1 MKEAYLQ
8 NYFVENYVLIAM
20 VVGTYFV
27 VSMKSAVDISIK
39 KRMVINMTLLLILSI
54 AEFYMNYLKEQ
65 ALVVG
70 LLLTIT
76 GITYYSLKPLVMAT
90 VINMVEPKNKLI
102 YVPAIVNFLIYC
114 GAFFKNNVFY
124 FGSDGSLELGL
135 VGHIFIVTDWVYW
148 VIFLLILNMKF
159 YRKTD
164 VNHLAVFFC
173 IAWLM
178 TANIMESIGVGAG
191 ILNETYA
198 VAFLFYY
205 LVIHVYISQQVNE
218 EKEIKLRE
226 QRVSL
231 MLSQIQPHFLYNTLN
246 TITALCRANPKLAEE
261 TTIKFSKYLRE
272 NMYSMGENDTHPFP
286 QELEHTNIYLD
297 IEKLRFGDRVKV
309 QYDIK
314 SDDFNM
320 PILTLQ
326 PIVEN
331 AVKHGICKKLEGGTI
346 KISTEKKGRDH
357 IITIA
362 DNGIGFEIDKA
373 LNDGKPHI
381 GIQNVNERLKSTVKA
396 ELEITS
402 LIGIGTTVKIII
414 PGERKK
420 VRLESGERREIL
432 SIGR

>member
-1 MKEAYLQ
+1 MKAVYLQ
-8 NYFVENYVLIAM
+8 NYLVENYILIAM

-27 VSMKSAVDISIK
+27 VSMKSVVDILIK

-65 ALVVG
+65 AVMG
-70 LLLTIT
+70 LSLIIT

-90 VINMVEPKNKLI
+90 AINMMEPKNKLI
-102 YVPAIVNFLIYC
+102 YVPAIVNFLFYC
-114 GAFFKNNVFY
+114 GAFLKNNVFY
-124 FGSDGSLELGL
+124 FGPDGRLELGL
-135 VGHIFIVTDWVYW
+135 VRYTVIVTNLVYW

-159 YRKTD
+159 YRKAD
-164 VNHLAVFFC
+164 VNSLGVFFC
-173 IAWLM
+173 ITWLM
-178 TANIMESIGVGAG
+178 TANIMESMGIRTG
-191 ILNETYA
+191 ILTETYA
-198 VAFLFYY
+198 IIFLFYY
-205 LVIHVYISQQVNE
+205 LVIHVYISRQVNE

-246 TITALCRANPKLAEE
+246 IITALCRTNPKLAEE
-261 TTIKFSKYLRE
+261 TTIKFSKYLKE
-272 NMYSMGENDTHPFP
+272 NMYSMGENDTHPFS

-309 QYDIK
+309 EYDIK

-320 PILTLQ
+320 PVLTLQ

-331 AVKHGICKKLEGGTI
+331 AVKHGICKKLDGGTI

-396 ELEITS
+396 EMKITS

-414 PGERKK
+414 PGERKNIK
-420 VRLESGERREIL
+420 LESGERREIL

>member
-1 MKEAYLQ
+1 MKETYLQ
-8 NYFVENYVLIAM
+8 NYLIENYILIAM
-20 VVGTYFV
+20 VVGTYVV
-27 VSMKSAVDISIK
+27 VSMKSAVDILIK
-39 KRMVINMTLLLILSI
+39 KRMVISMTLLLILSI
-54 AEFYMNYLKEQ
+54 AEFYMNYLMEQ
-65 ALVVG
+65 TMVG
-70 LLLTIT
+70 TAIIIT
-76 GITYYSLKPLVMAT
+76 GITYYSLKPLVMVT
-90 VINMVEPKNKLI
+90 VINMVEQKNKLI
-102 YVPAIVNFLIYC
+102 YLPAILNFIFYC
-114 GAFFKNNVFY
+114 WAFLKNNVFY
-124 FGSDGSLELGL
+124 FGADGRLELGF
-135 VGHIFIVTDWVYW
+135 VGYIFIVTDWIYW
-148 VIFLLILNMKF
+148 IIFLLILNMKF
-159 YRKTD
+159 YRKVE
-164 VNHLAVFFC
+164 VNPLGVFFC
-173 IAWLM
+173 ISWLM
-178 TANIMESIGVGAG
+178 TANIMESMGIQAG

-272 NMYSMGENDTHPFP
+272 NMYSMGENDIHPFL
-286 QELEHTNIYLD
+286 QELQHTDIYLD

-309 QYDIK
+309 EYDIK

-331 AVKHGICKKLEGGTI
+331 AVKHGICKKLEGGII

-362 DNGIGFEIDKA
+362 DNGIGFELDKA

-396 ELEITS
+396 QMEITS

-414 PGERKK
+414 PGERKN

>member
-1 MKEAYLQ
+1 MKETYLQ
-8 NYFVENYVLIAM
+8 NYLIENYILIAM

-27 VSMKSAVDISIK
+27 VSMKSAVDIFIK

-65 ALVVG
+65 AMVG
-70 LLLTIT
+70 LPFIIT

-90 VINMVEPKNKLI
+90 VINMVKQKNKLI
-102 YVPAIVNFLIYC
+102 YVPAIVNFLFC
-114 GAFFKNNVFY
+114 CSAFFKNNAFY
-124 FGSDGSLELGL
+124 FGPDGSLELGF
-135 VGHIFIVTDWVYW
+135 VGYTFIVTDWVYW
-148 VIFLLILNMKF
+148 VIFLLILNMEF
-159 YRKTD
+159 YRKKD
-164 VNHLAVFFC
+164 INSLGAFFC
-173 IAWLM
+173 IACLM
-178 TANIMESIGVGAG
+178 TANIMESIGVRAG
-191 ILNETYA
+191 ILTETYA

-261 TTIKFSKYLRE
+261 TTIKFSRYLRE
-272 NMYSMGENDTHPFP
+272 NMYSMGENDTHPFS
-286 QELEHTNIYLD
+286 QELEHTKIYLD
-297 IEKLRFGDRVKV
+297 IEKLRFGDRVTV
-309 QYDIK
+309 EYDIK

-373 LNDGKPHI
+373 LNDGKPHV

-396 ELEITS
+396 EMEITS

-414 PGERKK
+414 PGERKNI
-420 VRLESGERREIL
+420 RLESGERREIL

>member
-8 NYFVENYVLIAM
+8 NYLVENYILIAM
-20 VVGTYFV
+20 VVGIYFV
-27 VSMKSAVDISIK
+27 VSMKSAVDIFIK

-65 ALVVG
+65 AMVG
-70 LLLTIT
+70 LPLIIT

-90 VINMVEPKNKLI
+90 VINMVGPKNKLI
-102 YVPAIVNFLIYC
+102 YILAVVNFLFYC

-135 VGHIFIVTDWVYW
+135 VGYTFIVTDWVYW
-148 VIFLLILNMKF
+148 VIFLFILNMEF
-159 YRKTD
+159 YRKKD
-164 VNHLAVFFC
+164 INPLGAFFC

-178 TANIMESIGVGAG
+178 TANIMESIGVRAG
-191 ILNETYA
+191 ILTETYA
-198 VAFLFYY
+198 AAFLFYY

-261 TTIKFSKYLRE
+261 TTIKFSRYLRE
-272 NMYSMGENDTHPFP
+272 NMYSMGETDTHPFS

-309 QYDIK
+309 EYDIK

-320 PILTLQ
+320 PTLTLQ

-357 IITIA
+357 IITIT
-362 DNGIGFEIDKA
+362 DNGTGFEIDKA
-373 LNDGKPHI
+373 LNDGKPHV
-381 GIQNVNERLKSTVKA
+381 GIQNVNERLKSMVKA
-396 ELEITS
+396 EMEITS

-414 PGERKK
+414 PGERKS
-420 VRLESGERREIL
+420 VRLERGERREIL

>member
-8 NYFVENYVLIAM
+8 NYLIENYILIAM

-27 VSMKSAVDISIK
+27 VSMKSAVDILIK

-65 ALVVG
+65 AMVG
-70 LLLTIT
+70 LPLIIT
-76 GITYYSLKPLVMAT
+76 GITYYALKPLVMAS

-102 YVPAIVNFLIYC
+102 YVPAIVNFLFYC
-114 GAFFKNNVFY
+114 GAFFKNSVFY
-124 FGSDGSLELGL
+124 FGPDGRLELGL
-135 VGHIFIVTDWVYW
+135 VGYAFIVTDWVYW
-148 VIFLLILNMKF
+148 IIFLLILNMKF
-159 YRKTD
+159 YRKAD
-164 VNHLAVFFC
+164 VNRLSVFFC

-178 TANIMESIGVGAG
+178 TANIMESMGMRTG
-191 ILNETYA
+191 ILTETYA

-261 TTIKFSKYLRE
+261 TTIKFSRYLRE
-272 NMYSMGENDTHPFP
+272 NMYSMGENDTHPFS

-297 IEKLRFGDRVKV
+297 IEKLRFRDRVKV
-309 QYDIK
+309 EYDIK

-373 LNDGKPHI
+373 LNDGRPHV

-396 ELEITS
+396 EMEITS

-414 PGERKK
+414 PGERKNI
-420 VRLESGERREIL
+420 RLESGERREIL

>member
-1 MKEAYLQ
+1 MKETYLQ
-8 NYFVENYVLIAM
+8 NYLVENYILIAM
-20 VVGTYFV
+20 VVGIYFV
-27 VSMKSAVDISIK
+27 VFMKSAVDIFIK

-65 ALVVG
+65 AMVG
-70 LLLTIT
+70 LPLIIT

-90 VINMVEPKNKLI
+90 IINMVKPKNKLI
-102 YVPAIVNFLIYC
+102 YVPAIVNFLFYC

-135 VGHIFIVTDWVYW
+135 VGYTFIVTDWVYW
-148 VIFLLILNMKF
+148 VIFLLILNMEF
-159 YRKTD
+159 YKKTD
-164 VNHLAVFFC
+164 VNPLGVFFC

-178 TANIMESIGVGAG
+178 TANIMESIGVRAG

-261 TTIKFSKYLRE
+261 TTIKFSRYLRE
-272 NMYSMGENDTHPFP
+272 NMYSMGENDTHPFS
-286 QELEHTNIYLD
+286 QELEYTNIYLD

-309 QYDIK
+309 EYDIK

-320 PILTLQ
+320 PRLTLQ

-346 KISTEKKGRDH
+346 KISTEKQGRDH
-357 IITIA
+357 IIIIE

-373 LNDGKPHI
+373 LNDGKPHV
-381 GIQNVNERLKSTVKA
+381 GIHNVNERLKSMVKA
-396 ELEITS
+396 KMEITS

-414 PGERKK
+414 PGERKN